1 MATNTELKNQL
12 ANRQETAAKQVS
24 AQSLGLKSLLNT
36 PTMQKKF
43 EQVLANKAPQF
54 MASVLNLY
62 NGDPGLREAEP
73 MSIVSSAMVAAS
85 LDLPVDKNLGY
96 AWIVAFYDSKKGYKA
111 AQFQLGYKGYIQLAL
126 RSGQY
131 KAINVI
137 PVYEGELLKWNRLT
151 EEIDLDLDAKKC
163 DKVIGYCGYF
173 KLVNGFEKTVYWTR
187 DEVEAHRI
195 KHNKAKDK
203 KSLNNVWR
211 SDYDAM
217 AMKTVLRNML
227 GKWGI
232 LSIDMQKAF
241 SEDEQEREV
250 KDITDETNEYDEPIQ
265 YDSPSK
271 EEHVPDEE
279 PEIIDTDQKKKKT
292 SKKMSAQES
301 LDIDFEDA
309 E

>member
-1 MATNTELKNQL
+1 
-12 ANRQETAAKQVS
+12 
-24 AQSLGLKSLLNT
+24 
-36 PTMQKKF
+36 MQKKF

-151 EEIDLDLDAKKC
+151 EEIDLDLDARKS

-250 KDITDETNEYDEPIQ
+250 KDITDEANEYDEPIQ

-271 EEHVPDEE
+271 EEHVSDED
-279 PEIIDTDQKKKKT
+279 PEIIDTDQKKKKAT
-292 SKKMSAQES
+292 KRMTAQES

>member
-1 MATNTELKNQL
+1 
-12 ANRQETAAKQVS
+12 
-24 AQSLGLKSLLNT
+24 
-36 PTMQKKF
+36 
-43 EQVLANKAPQF
+43 
-54 MASVLNLY
+54 
-62 NGDPGLREAEP
+62 
-73 MSIVSSAMVAAS
+73 
-85 LDLPVDKNLGY
+85 
-96 AWIVAFYDSKKGYKA
+96 
-111 AQFQLGYKGYIQLAL
+111 
-126 RSGQY
+126 
-131 KAINVI
+131 
-137 PVYEGELLKWNRLT
+137 
-151 EEIDLDLDAKKC
+151 
-163 DKVIGYCGYF
+163 
-173 KLVNGFEKTVYWTR
+173 LVNGFEKTVYWTR

-250 KDITDETNEYDEPIQ
+250 RDITDEANEYEEPIQ
-265 YDSPSK
+265 FDSPSK
-271 EEHVPDEE
+271 EEPVSAYE
-279 PEIIDTDQKKKKT
+279 PEIIDADQKKKKT
-292 SKKMSAQES
+292 SKKMSSQES